1 MNFREWFYL
10 YEDYKLHKSYKKIAD
25 TKKLG
30 RFGRFITSYAVKKG
44 HEDRSQEAYELMKEK
59 APLANQK
66 LTMLG
71 FPEHKRNTIVSD
83 GIGLFLDKIPDFWY
97 GTAHNQEH
105 GMDVSFDA
113 LKSSEGTNVLI
124 HEYAH
129 MYYFNMPKIAK
140 DYFADQYEK
149 WFNDFSE
156 KDINE
161 DDVDKEHLKNVVFD
175 KIKELNLI
183 NLILS
188 FFQNFC
194 NEHNKAEECVDFIL
208 SPENKNLVETQLQ
221 KHLESWIIYND
232 LWVQDGSTM
241 SGSYPIIPFDFDL
254 KDAIK
259 AENILNQIRKEYES
273 HKAINQHEPYA
284 IYLYVTP
291 SHFEKFVDK
300 SMIKI
305 GKLNYFDKS
314 FKNELPNKKHN
325 QFVWD
330 AFTKKYNLPEF
341 GASLNKDELWAVTVT
356 SAANNIRSV
365 SPLLKNLIV
374 QTLFMSR

>member
-1 MNFREWFYL
+1 
-10 YEDYKLHKSYKKIAD
+10 
-25 TKKLG
+25 
-30 RFGRFITSYAVKKG
+30 
-44 HEDRSQEAYELMKEK
+44 
-59 APLANQK
+59 
-66 LTMLG
+66 
-71 FPEHKRNTIVSD
+71 
-83 GIGLFLDKIPDFWY
+83 
-97 GTAHNQEH
+97 
-105 GMDVSFDA
+105 
-113 LKSSEGTNVLI
+113 
-124 HEYAH
+124 
-129 MYYFNMPKIAK
+129 
-140 DYFADQYEK
+140 
-149 WFNDFSE
+149 
-156 KDINE
+156 
-161 DDVDKEHLKNVVFD
+161 
-175 KIKELNLI
+175 
-183 NLILS
+183 
-188 FFQNFC
+188 
-194 NEHNKAEECVDFIL
+194 
-208 SPENKNLVETQLQ
+208 
-221 KHLESWIIYND
+221 
-232 LWVQDGSTM
+232 M

-330 AFTKKYNLPEF
+330 AFAKKYNLSAPY
-341 GASLNKDELWAVTVT
+341 AAANKDELWAVTVT